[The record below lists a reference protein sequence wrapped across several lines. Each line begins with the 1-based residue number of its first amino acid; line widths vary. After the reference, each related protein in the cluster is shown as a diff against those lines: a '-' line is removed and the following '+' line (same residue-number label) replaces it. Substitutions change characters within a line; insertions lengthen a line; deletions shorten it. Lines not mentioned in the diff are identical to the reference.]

1 MSRVKGIA
9 WCQQKITAKH
19 PNFRF
24 QVTNIYN
31 PCQNGKGR
39 QKAHEYRFPYE
50 DESFDAVF
58 LASVSTYFVP
68 KEMTHYVSEI
78 SRVLKKGGRCV
89 MCISF

>member
-31 PCQNGKGR
+31 PC
-39 QKAHEYRFPYE
+39 HEYRFPYE

-58 LASVSTYFVP
+58 LASVFTYFVP
-68 KEMTHYVSEI
+68 KEMTRYVSEI

-89 MCISF
+89 MAISF

>member
-31 PCQNGKGR
+31 PCQSGKGR

-58 LASVSTYFVP
+58 LASVFTYFVP
-68 KEMTHYVSEI
+68 KEMTRYVSEI